1 MAEYVGFRITFD
13 AEYARENRRVLFE
26 AVRAAAL
33 ENRAKYRD
41 ELSWPDDGLEDFD
54 ISSLV
59 DQTEPER
66 LRVYGEGDRAWYAS
80 AWLTFRF
87 SPLATY
93 SGLLT
98 VFRSEAGLL
107 WASVSVC
114 DSEMRKDDWD
124 RLRRREE
131 VDPEFFDP
139 RHPPVP
145 APDPD
150 ESDLSDYI
158 HQLDAYYEK
167 GEAYARLLRD
177 NHQLWAIN
185 RRCLRRIAERLE
197 SALPTCELR
206 FDRELLEEDDPRREG

>member
-1 MAEYVGFRITFD
+1 MPDYVGFRITFD
-13 AEYARENRRVLFE
+13 ADYTRENRRVLFE

-33 ENRAKYRD
+33 ENQAEYRD

-54 ISSLV
+54 IDSLV

-66 LRVYGEGDRAWYAS
+66 MRVYGDGDRAWLAS
-80 AWLTFRF
+80 GWLTFRF
-87 SPLATY
+87 SSLSSYA
-93 SGLLT
+93 GLLT

-114 DSEMRKDDWD
+114 DSEMNKDDRD

-131 VDPEFFDP
+131 SDPEFFDP

-145 APDPD
+145 SPDPD

-158 HQLDAYYEK
+158 NQLDAYHER

-185 RRCLRRIAERLE
+185 RRCLRRIAERLA
-197 SALPTCELR
+197 SALPTRELR
-206 FDRELLEEDDPRREG
+206 FDPELLEEDDPRRLA

>member
-1 MAEYVGFRITFD
+1 MAEYVGFHIIFE
-13 AEYARENRRVLFE
+13 AEYTRENRRVLFE
-26 AVRAAAL
+26 AVRAVVL
-33 ENRAKYRD
+33 ENQAEFRD
-41 ELSWPDDGLEDFD
+41 ELSWPADGLEDFD
-54 ISSLV
+54 IDSLV

-66 LRVYGEGDRAWYAS
+66 MRSYGEGDRAWLAS
-80 AWLTFRF
+80 GWLTFRF

-93 SGLLT
+93 AGLLT

-114 DSEMRKDDWD
+114 DSEMNKDDRD

-131 VDPEFFDP
+131 ADPAFFDP

-145 APDPD
+145 PPDPD
-150 ESDLSDYI
+150 ESDLSDWI
-158 HQLDAYYEK
+158 NQLDAYHER

-177 NHQLWAIN
+177 NHQLWAVN

-197 SALPTCELR
+197 SALPTRELR
-206 FDRELLEEDDPRREG
+206 FDADLLDEDGPPRAG